1 MHSLTSTASA
11 ALAAGIGNYNPSNN
25 GMPGGQ
31 AFAKIIPWAM
41 WTALALC
48 VLGAIGSGGAMAIGS
63 LGRNP
68 HLAERGRATLLWSAI
83 GAVVVGAAISTVNLM
98 FGLG

>member
-1 MHSLTSTASA
+1 MPSLTSTANA
-11 ALAAGIGNYNPSNN
+11 VLAAGIQNYHPSNS

-31 AFAKIIPWAM
+31 AWAKIIPWAM
-41 WTALALC
+41 WTALAMC

-83 GAVVVGAAISTVNLM
+83 GAVVVGASITTVNLM

>member
-1 MHSLTSTASA
+1 MHSLTSAVLV
-11 ALAAGIGNYNPSNN
+11 LAAGIQNYGPSNS

-31 AFAKIIPWAM
+31 AWAKIIPWAM
-41 WTALALC
+41 WSALALC

-68 HLAERGRATLLWSAI
+68 HLAERGRTTLLWSAI
-83 GAVVVGAAISTVNLM
+83 GAVVIGAAITTINLM
-98 FGLG
+98 YGLG